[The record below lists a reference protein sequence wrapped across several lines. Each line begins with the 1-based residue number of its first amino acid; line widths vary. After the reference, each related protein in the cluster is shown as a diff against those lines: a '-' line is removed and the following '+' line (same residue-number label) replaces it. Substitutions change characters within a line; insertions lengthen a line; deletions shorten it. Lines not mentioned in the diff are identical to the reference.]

1 MNSNGLEI
9 FDNKLIVLY
18 ILDTSSMPL
27 TIDQIA
33 KFCADFDDITY
44 IDICT
49 YIEDLKES
57 KYITEQTEQG
67 NILYLPTELGKNIL
81 KELLELIPGVDLYK
95 LKKHINKNM
104 VTVKT
109 DYSVDT
115 NIYPLK
121 NDDYKVSCS
130 IKDGNT
136 ELVNITLYCANK
148 DQARNITN
156 IWNENATKLYDRIIN
171 MLTQK

>member
-1 MNSNGLEI
+1 
-9 FDNKLIVLY
+9 
-18 ILDTSSMPL
+18 MPL

-95 LKKHINKNM
+95 LKKHINKKHIFFIILPRYK
-104 VTVKT
+104 KT
-109 DYSVDT
+109 
-115 NIYPLK
+115 NLLIAEEK
-121 NDDYKVSCS
+121 NT
-130 IKDGNT
+130 I
-136 ELVNITLYCANK
+136 
-148 DQARNITN
+148 
-156 IWNENATKLYDRIIN
+156 
-171 MLTQK
+171 